1 LETDERTTISFLVQM
16 SGWRNIKLPPGS
28 RFMANS
34 VENMMLYDTFEV
46 CKSASPEL

>member
-1 LETDERTTISFLVQM
+1 M

-34 VENMMLYDTFEV
+34 VENMKLYGTFEV
-46 CKSASPEL
+46 CKSVSSGL